1 MTVNESHFCSCLTAG
16 DLSADDKKALGGQK
30 AALLL
35 GAKWPVG
42 GTITI
47 RFLDGAP
54 ELQERVRMVAEE
66 WTRLANLEFAW
77 RKQGPTDIRIAFTQG
92 NGSWSYL
99 GNQCKR
105 IVEPQPTMN
114 YGWLTPTSSDDE
126 LRRVV
131 LHEFG
136 HALGLIHEHQNPK
149 GGGIVWNRDA
159 VVRDLQGPPNNWDEA
174 AIDNNMF
181 KKYLDEEIAGTKPD
195 ATSIMMYPIP
205 RAWTKDGTQAGLN
218 SELSQKDKDFIKDA
232 YPQ

>member
-16 DLSADDKKALGGQK
+16 DLSADDKNALGGQK